1 MSEGGAVIWQTDE
14 ACAEAREEVL
24 DRVYTLGLFTAK
36 GRHADI
42 NDALDAYARAV
53 AVAVLRQA
61 ANASYGRDYDDERGT
76 EHGPQVVEV
85 SYINAMLAELGGAE

>member
-1 MSEGGAVIWQTDE
+1 MRPWETDE
-14 ACAEAREEVL
+14 ACVELREEVL

-53 AVAVLRQA
+53 AVAVL
-61 ANASYGRDYDDERGT
+61 GRVPCRFRSNLTMTPCRCDRCR
-76 EHGPQVVEV
+76 
-85 SYINAMLAELGGAE
+85 MLAELGGADG

>member
-1 MSEGGAVIWQTDE
+1 MIWQTDE
-14 ACAEAREEVL
+14 ACVELREEVL

-53 AVAVLRQA
+53 AVACLTGVLHGYAGTATAEEVRA
-61 ANASYGRDYDDERGT
+61 RAER
-76 EHGPQVVEV
+76 V
-85 SYINAMLAELGGAE
+85 LAELGGAE